1 MKSIYFLTSKEDFFT
16 FVFAPCAS
24 VVNPGSTQM
33 TATPLFLRRFCCC
46 LFQHVAL
53 SLLSFP
59 LCLRSLSCT
68 PSPSFHQRAAALL
81 LSFPLADPPDHF
93 SMFLWSIHSLKT
105 LKSLPYVLPCF
116 SNLMLSVWTTSCGV
130 ALDYVLPLCMFFAL
144 LFLSTHNL
152 WISTFSASLLLSYAL
167 ESFL

>member
-59 LCLRSLSCT
+59 LSLRSLPCT
-68 PSPSFHQRAAALL
+68 PSSSFLQRAAALL
-81 LSFPLADPPDHF
+81 LSFPFADPPAHS

-105 LKSLPYVLPCF
+105 LESLPCVLPCF
-116 SNLMLSVWTTSCGV
+116 SNFKLSVWTTSCGV
-130 ALDYVLPLCMFFAL
+130 ALDYVLSICMFFAL
-144 LFLSTHNL
+144 RFYRPTTCEFPRSPLLFCCLML
-152 WISTFSASLLLSYAL
+152 
-167 ESFL
+167 